1 MWQAL
6 NVCIIINR
14 GTRPFCVWAQPTT
27 SNQALRGISVIGRIK
42 KNDIVRPARID
53 FGTAVTL
60 RDATLGWHNRRHTL
74 AAN

>member
-1 MWQAL
+1 VGAAHPISKQA
-6 NVCIIINR
+6 I
-14 GTRPFCVWAQPTT
+14 
-27 SNQALRGISVIGRIK
+27 RGISVIGRIK

>member
-1 MWQAL
+1 M
-6 NVCIIINR
+6 
-14 GTRPFCVWAQPTT
+14 

-74 AAN
+74 AN